1 MAKQVNDQPIKTKVK
16 NADKQQK
23 QQNRE
28 ARDKKRRAAVEAKTK
43 AREEAKEKGL
53 PWNDSVPAARFLEDY
68 DTAFMSAI
76 AGTAKVSDPV
86 DPNVVCGVNQDPE
99 ADQTP
104 VQTEKTSA
112 QLTLEAAKKHKEEL
126 AAATLKEIANDNA
139 EEVEAPTCTGVD
151 VVAKD
156 EPVEP
161 IKLAEL
167 TKEGITIDLE
177 PAADTSGIVPSIDLN
192 DPSTWPLEANGGLM
206 RLPGEPG
213 KKFSSRK
220 HKLKLWKREQEKLN
234 ETRNGDTPAE
244 ETKTKQYPTG
254 ELVYHSD
261 YDGQS
266 LTPPT
271 KSAAESANVFEAA
284 AMGQTDESAETNS
297 APEQSEQT
305 EPTEAPT
312 ADPATV
318 APTEQP
324 LEQTETSNVE
334 ETLVVEHSTA
344 AVETTANLEP
354 KLANVPEKKPTL
366 TLATS
371 QSEDEALANRAQ
383 KFYGDTWTPERAE
396 KLTKAFKFLEM
407 AIRLQQKG
415 ESDSRINMPM
425 TSAIRLETEALGIAV
440 AQVKAA

>member
-1 MAKQVNDQPIKTKVK
+1 MAKQVNEQPIKTKVK
-16 NADKQQK
+16 NADKEQK
-23 QQNRE
+23 QKNRE
-28 ARDKKRRAAVEAKTK
+28 ARDKKRAAAVEAKTK
-43 AREEAKEKGL
+43 ARKEAEEKGL
-53 PWNDSVPAARFLEDY
+53 PWNDSIPAARFLEDY

-76 AGTAKVSDPV
+76 AGTAKISDPI
-86 DPNVVCGVNQDPE
+86 DPNVVCGVNQDPQ
-99 ADQTP
+99 ADQVP

-112 QLTLEAAKKHKEEL
+112 QLTLEAAKKAML
-126 AAATLKEIANDNA
+126 GTADDA
-139 EEVEAPTCTGVD
+139 EEPEAPTCTGVS
-151 VVAKD
+151 VVAND
-156 EPVEP
+156 NESSQEAPEDNTPAQEAPVE
-161 IKLAEL
+161 
-167 TKEGITIDLE
+167 
-177 PAADTSGIVPSIDLN
+177 DTSAIIPAIDLN

-284 AMGQTDESAETNS
+284 AMGQTDESATTTEGEQPVE
-297 APEQSEQT
+297 APETTVPQPDDAGST
-305 EPTEAPT
+305 ESTEAPNNAPVNT
-312 ADPATV
+312 QQEPA
-318 APTEQP
+318 
-324 LEQTETSNVE
+324 EQTPTS
-334 ETLVVEHSTA
+334 VVEAT
-344 AVETTANLEP
+344 
-354 KLANVPEKKPTL
+354 KPTL

-383 KFYGDTWTPERAE
+383 KFYGDTWAPERAE

-425 TSAIRLETEALGIAV
+425 TSAIRLETEALGISVAV
-440 AQVKAA
+440 AKAA

>member
-43 AREEAKEKGL
+43 ARKEAEEKGL
-53 PWNDSVPAARFLEDY
+53 PWNDTIPAARFLEDY

-112 QLTLEAAKKHKEEL
+112 QLTLEAAKKAMLGQTGATEEV
-126 AAATLKEIANDNA
+126 ANDNA

-156 EPVEP
+156 DTPSQEAPESDTP
-161 IKLAEL
+161 AE
-167 TKEGITIDLE
+167 EA
-177 PAADTSGIVPSIDLN
+177 PAEETSAIIPDIDLN

-213 KKFSSRK
+213 KKYSSRK

-254 ELVYHSD
+254 QLVYHSD

-266 LTPPT
+266 LTPPA
-271 KSAAESANVFEAA
+271 KSAADSANVFEAA
-284 AMGQTDESAETNS
+284 AMGQTDESATTTEGEQPVE
-297 APEQSEQT
+297 APETAVLQPNDAGST
-305 EPTEAPT
+305 ESTEAPNNAPVNT
-312 ADPATV
+312 QQEPA
-318 APTEQP
+318 
-324 LEQTETSNVE
+324 EQTPTP
-334 ETLVVEHSTA
+334 VVEAT
-344 AVETTANLEP
+344 
-354 KLANVPEKKPTL
+354 KPTL

-371 QSEDEALANRAQ
+371 QSENEALANRAQ
-383 KFYGDTWTPERAE
+383 KFYGDTWAPERAE

-425 TSAIRLETEALGIAV
+425 TSAIRLETEALGISVAV
-440 AQVKAA
+440 AKAA